1 MFRASIAAARDT
13 LDDTQAYH
21 ATRASFDLMAPSPKG
36 ARYGIGRLPH
46 LIDGSP
52 AVNTV
57 PLTAKISV
65 LSGGAMQGLLAE
77 AVPLFERGNGCK
89 VAVEIGLTSALRK
102 AIGDGAAFD
111 IALLPRADID
121 ALAGGGRIAIGQVT
135 DIARSAIGVAVRAG
149 APKPDIATVD
159 AFKRAVLQ
167 AASVTY
173 SDGPSGLYIAGLM
186 ERLGLAEAIKP
197 KTRLTTGPV
206 AELLARGEA
215 ELGLQQIVAIL
226 PVKGAELVGPLPGEL
241 QNIIVYAAG
250 ISAQSASVAPARAF
264 IAFMG
269 TPEVAR
275 IIRAKGLEPG

>member
-1 MFRASIAAARDT
+1 MSAS
-13 LDDTQAYH
+13 
-21 ATRASFDLMAPSPKG
+21 M
-36 ARYGIGRLPH
+36 
-46 LIDGSP
+46 
-52 AVNTV
+52 
-57 PLTAKISV
+57 KI
-65 LSGGAMQGLLAE
+65 LSGGAMQGLMVE
-77 AVPLFERGNGCK
+77 AVPLFERSNSCK
-89 VAVEIGLTSALRK
+89 VAIEIGLTSALRK
-102 AIGDGAAFD
+102 AITNGAAFD
-111 IALLPRADID
+111 IALLPRPDID
-121 ALAGGGRIAIGQVT
+121 ALARDGKIAAGSAT

-167 AASVTY
+167 AGSVTY

-197 KTRLTTGPV
+197 KTKLTTGPV

-226 PVKGAELVGPLPGEL
+226 PVKGAELVGPLPSEL

-250 ISAQSASVAPARAF
+250 ISARSANAGAARAL
-264 IAFMG
+264 IASMG
-269 TPEVAR
+269 TPEVAS

>member
-1 MFRASIAAARDT
+1 VNTA
-13 LDDTQAYH
+13 
-21 ATRASFDLMAPSPKG
+21 
-36 ARYGIGRLPH
+36 
-46 LIDGSP
+46 SP
-52 AVNTV
+52 AANIK
-57 PLTAKISV
+57 L
-65 LSGGAMQGLLAE
+65 LSGGAMQGLIAE
-77 AVPLFERGNGCK
+77 AVPLFERSHGCT
-89 VAVEIGLTSALRK
+89 VAVEIGLTAALRK
-102 AIGDGAAFD
+102 AIADGAACD
-111 IALLPRADID
+111 IALLPRSDID
-121 ALAGGGRIAIGQVT
+121 ALARDGRIVAGEVT

-149 APKPDIATVD
+149 APKPDIATVE
-159 AFKRAVLQ
+159 AFKRAVL
-167 AASVTY
+167 AASSVTY

-215 ELGLQQIVAIL
+215 ALGLQQIVAIL

-250 ISAQSASVAPARAF
+250 TSPRSVNAQAARAF

-269 TPEVAR
+269 TPEVVR